1 VTPYEEKFAT
11 FIKMVEH
18 FKGKPKGEKP
28 DVLLVAAP
36 WVLGD
41 NYEEL
46 TESLDRLA
54 AAGIPLL
61 IAPPGLRTRGGL
73 S

>member
-1 VTPYEEKFAT
+1 MTSYEEKFAT

-18 FKGKPKGEKP
+18 FKGKLKG
-28 DVLLVAAP
+28 DVLFVAAP

>member
-1 VTPYEEKFAT
+1 
-11 FIKMVEH
+11 
-18 FKGKPKGEKP
+18 
-28 DVLLVAAP
+28 VLLVAAP